1 MNRQD
6 RGIAKRGLTMNRMKH
21 CALCFVALLA
31 AACTM
36 GPDYQR
42 PAQELPAQHR
52 FAFSQDDKS
61 IADVAW
67 WELFGDPR
75 LVRLIE
81 TALAQN
87 LDVQTAAARIRE
99 AQTQIDSAYASALPS
114 VSVGTQ
120 SNATARNPGETNRTN
135 IITGAF
141 LSWELDLWG
150 RYSRAQEAARANLL
164 ASEEAKNAVI
174 ASLVAQVAQRYLEL
188 QALRET
194 RSITERNIGLQR
206 DSLRMT
212 ELLARQGIQTNA
224 DLRQSESQ
232 IATTTARLPGLDRQI
247 AQTEHA
253 LNVLLGRA
261 PGPIATDA
269 APLAVAS
276 APSLPAGMPAALL
289 ERRPDVRQ
297 AEQQLVAAN
306 ANVGVAKAQFFPRIT
321 LTGTYGRL
329 STALSDVLG
338 GGSADVRSPGVN
350 ALQTL
355 FAGGAL
361 KANHEAALA
370 RLEQAVVTYRKS
382 IVVALQ
388 ETSDALVAFDRYG
401 EEIASNDQ
409 RVALARETLR
419 LAELRYRGGVA
430 SYFEV
435 LDTQRQ
441 LLSAESDLVSSRL
454 NRNASAVQLY
464 KALGGGWGAPA
475 SVAQAPN

>member
-1 MNRQD
+1 MNQ
-6 RGIAKRGLTMNRMKH
+6 MKC
-21 CALCFVALLA
+21 CALILGASIA
-31 AACTM
+31 AGCTM

-42 PAQELPAQHR
+42 PTQELPAQHR
-52 FAFSQDDKS
+52 FAFTADERS
-61 IADVAW
+61 IADTPW
-67 WELFGDPR
+67 WELFGDPG

-87 LDVQTAAARIRE
+87 LDVQTAAARVRE
-99 AQTQIDSAYASALPS
+99 AQTQIDTAYAPALPS

-120 SNATARNPGETNRTN
+120 SNATARNPGESNRTN
-135 IITGAF
+135 IIAGAF

-150 RYSRAQEAARANLL
+150 RYARAQESARASLL

-174 ASLVAQVAQRYLEL
+174 ASLVAQVAQRYFEL
-188 QALRET
+188 QSLRET
-194 RSITERNIGLQR
+194 RAITARNIGLQR

-224 DLRQSESQ
+224 DLRQAESQ
-232 IATTTARLPGLDRQI
+232 VATTTARLPGLDRQI
-247 AQTEHA
+247 AQTEQA
-253 LNVLLGRA
+253 LNVLLGR
-261 PGPIATDA
+261 GPTAIETNVIPPA
-269 APLAVAS
+269 LAS
-276 APSLPAGMPAALL
+276 APALPAGMPAQLL

-306 ANVGVAKAQFFPRIT
+306 ANVGVARAQFFPRIT
-321 LTGTYGRL
+321 LTGTFGRL

-350 ALQTL
+350 ALQTI

-370 RLEQAVVTYRKS
+370 RLEQAVVAYRKS
-382 IVVALQ
+382 VVVALQ
-388 ETSDALVAFDRYG
+388 ETADALVAYDRYG
-401 EEIASNDQ
+401 EEITTNDQ
-409 RVALARETLR
+409 RVMLARDSLR

-441 LLSAESDLVSSRL
+441 LLSAESDQVSSRL
-454 NRNASAVQLY
+454 NRNVSAVQLY
-464 KALGGGWGAPA
+464 KALGGGWN
-475 SVAQAPN
+475 SVARVTQASH